1 MKEIAPGIVGEAEI
15 EVTPDTLA
23 SKWGSGAV
31 GVFSTPA
38 LVGLMEAAALKAVEP
53 YLDVGETTVGA
64 LVNITHLAPTPPGLK
79 VRARATLVETC
90 GRKMVFKVEAWDDRE
105 KVGEGTHERF
115 VVDRERFI
123 SKAKKKVATP

>member
-1 MKEIAPGIVGEAEI
+1 MKEITPGVIGEAEVD
-15 EVTPDTLA
+15 VTPDTLA

-31 GVFSTPA
+31 AVFSTPA
-38 LVGLMEAAALKAVEP
+38 LVGVMEAAAAKAVEP
-53 YLDVGETTVGA
+53 YLEDGETTVGA
-64 LVNITHLAPTPPGLK
+64 SVNIAHLAPTPPGLK
-79 VRARATLVETC
+79 VKARATLIEAA